1 MRKDYYLIKRL
12 PEPLKVIILERI
24 THHVLKEAST
34 LGRSYLLIDC
44 FVIDVLNYSSLKLQG
59 KTWFKFTT
67 QSRSG
72 DFQIQVPTIKAFRIS
87 DLC

>member
-12 PEPLKVIILERI
+12 PEPLNVIILERI
-24 THHVLKEAST
+24 THHVLKEASN
-34 LGRSYLLIDC
+34 LGRSYLLLDC

-59 KTWFKFTT
+59 KTWFKFAM
-67 QSRSG
+67 QSRRG
-72 DFQIQVPTIKAFRIS
+72 DVQIQALTIKAFRIS